1 MPAKM
6 VIEIR
11 KQPLAERLLWAMPR
25 IYRTQKEFE
34 QLLIREFLGH
44 LGYRISNPEWS
55 DRPDAL
61 LTLSKGRKRKRIA
74 IEHTKYFNDTEAG
87 RRSPLTP
94 IAEFWQLVQ
103 ASLIRRISHRKHLTG
118 ILATIK
124 IKGNLSSPKLARQLA
139 KELVNFVEAHQH
151 QVRPSKFLRFSC
163 RDFNKYPTLVSM
175 LSSLQLLR
183 GTDDAVPA
191 SRCCWTCANITTG
204 DIRLNLKYIKSAI
217 RHKNKKATKYNWD
230 NANEKWLLIAAC
242 SSNLSNNA
250 GPASQNVNWVDPE
263 LLDLCCES
271 LFDRI
276 VFWERVRCWYKW
288 LKPSE
293 KVVQY
298 KTRTRILTELA
309 NLAVRDERC

>member
-1 MPAKM
+1 
-6 VIEIR
+6 
-11 KQPLAERLLWAMPR
+11 MPR
-25 IYRTQKEFE
+25 IYRTQKECE

-55 DRPDAL
+55 ERPDAL

-74 IEHTKYFNDTEAG
+74 IEHTEYFNDTEAG
-87 RRSPLTP
+87 RLSPLTP

-124 IKGNLSSPKLARQLA
+124 IKGNLSLSKELARQLA
-139 KELVNFVEAHQH
+139 KELVNFVEAHQ
-151 QVRPSKFLRFSC
+151 VRPSGFLRFSC
-163 RDFNKYPTLVSM
+163 RDFNEYPTLVSM
-175 LSSLQLLR
+175 LSSLQLSR
-183 GTDDAVPA
+183 WTDDAVCA
-191 SRCCWTCANITTG
+191 SRCSWVCANITSG
-204 DIRLNLKYIKSAI
+204 YVRLNLKYIKSAI
-217 RHKNKKATKYNWD
+217 RHKNKKATRYNWD
-230 NANEKWLLIAAC
+230 NANEKWLLITA
-242 SSNLSNNA
+242 SGGNLSNNA
-250 GPASQNVNWVDPE
+250 GPAIGQNVNWADPE

-276 VFWERVRCWYKW
+276 VFWERIRRWYKW

-293 KVVQY
+293 KVLQY

-309 NLAVRDERC
+309 NLAARDERC